1 MCERRAFR
9 IRGEPE
15 KGEFVYCSMTWGIS
29 YAKMCVCVCRMCVCM
44 YMYMY
49 VYMFLH
55 ASMMRLGSRLGPDG
69 LDFHHLVMGNH

>member
-1 MCERRAFR
+1 
-9 IRGEPE
+9 
-15 KGEFVYCSMTWGIS
+15 
-29 YAKMCVCVCRMCVCM
+29 MCVCM